1 MTSAFYIRNILA
13 IPLWQIFNHGINQ
26 YTKMKSVPLKI
37 AGKMPIRTHPE
48 ALGGGYKM
56 SQSTRNSK
64 SVLVDKRIEEFC
76 QSSATLLETIHT
88 KYGCAEKGIP
98 PKKAKRR
105 REKQIKA
112 EEIEEEIEEFPEDE

>member
-1 MTSAFYIRNILA
+1 
-13 IPLWQIFNHGINQ
+13 
-26 YTKMKSVPLKI
+26 MKTIPLKI
-37 AGKMPIRTHPE
+37 TSKMPIRTHPE
-48 ALGGGYKM
+48 GLGGGNKM

-64 SVLVDKRIEEFC
+64 TAVVDKRIEEFC

-105 REKQIKA
+105 KEKEIRV
-112 EEIEEEIEEFPEDE
+112 EEVEEVIEEFPEDE